1 MAMGVV
7 SDKDFEK
14 ELINSSVPTTV
25 DAVVNPI
32 VRPGR
37 NSGDNNVPD
46 SLRKIIGETSEI
58 DGRSDALDLAS
69 RFGISASSVSAY
81 SNGSR
86 STDTMNKQPAL
97 NHINQAKER
106 ISKRARIKLFKALD
120 NITDDK
126 LIDAKAIDL
135 ASVARSLSAVVKDME
150 PEVARDSN
158 EGKNQPTFIIYSPQI
173 REERHYD
180 VINARDL

>member
-7 SDKDFEK
+7 SDKDFEN
-14 ELINSSVPTTV
+14 ELVNSSVPTTV

-69 RFGISASSVSAY
+69 RFGISPSSVSAY

-86 STDTMNKQPAL
+86 STDSMTKQPAL
-97 NHINQAKER
+97 NHINQAKLR
-106 ISKRARIKLFKALD
+106 IGKRARIKLFKTLE
-120 NITDDK
+120 NITDEK
-126 LIDAKAIDL
+126 LVDAKVADL
-135 ASVARSLSAVVKDME
+135 ATVARALSGVVKDME

-158 EGKNQPTFIIYSPQI
+158 EGKNQPTFIIYSPQV
-173 REERHYD
+173 RNENHYD